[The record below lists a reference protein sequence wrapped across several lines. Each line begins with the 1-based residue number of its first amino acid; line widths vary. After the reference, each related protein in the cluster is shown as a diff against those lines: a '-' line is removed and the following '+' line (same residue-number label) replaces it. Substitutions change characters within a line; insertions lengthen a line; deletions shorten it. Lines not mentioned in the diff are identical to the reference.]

1 MCASPNQMVF
11 RILAGRLDMFDTFDD
26 EFGFQGRRLLS
37 MKNTNHPLAKP
48 RKKESLVKPSSL
60 FSATTLVPAS
70 TRCTLQERIH
80 LGTYHEEC

>member
-37 MKNTNHPLAKP
+37 MKNTNQTI
-48 RKKESLVKPSSL
+48 RCDNN
-60 FSATTLVPAS
+60 FSNWSRNYELETIEMQMMSNSISGVDALYQ
-70 TRCTLQERIH
+70 L
-80 LGTYHEEC
+80 